1 LSIMTNCNMN
11 MRGVLLPVALL
22 VYAIFAAPS
31 LAADLRADVAH
42 MLQIG
47 ATRSLASFA
56 DSQAA
61 YQSLKSRAPGDPR
74 LGLAWAMVLLEQ
86 RKYADALPFLAAQIR
101 ENPADL
107 DTTCWYAWALVQ
119 CRRYDHAL
127 EAAMHIGRRITDVN
141 LASEEARYAAARQL
155 GQILGYLERVKPG
168 TVTSEK
174 LTSVK
179 NRLLS
184 QLNRPLLDSL
194 DTARLEIAEKFAAL
208 QAEQVARHAE
218 RTATVEQQQQD
229 ARDSLD
235 GNRQK
240 VADRQA
246 ELDSTNEKLR
256 DATRE
261 WEVLQK
267 QISDLAANRTRLTAQ
282 IAVAQ
287 AQLSDA
293 SFAQAQQIALGLTG
307 FQKQGIEMDR
317 RLMALNT
324 RATEL
329 RGAGATET
337 QTVARGEADIRN
349 AAKRAGAMEKRIRQL
364 ENAKPSGPA
373 LSSQMRSLS
382 TYIPFPYDQQQARV
396 LQLFDGD

>member
-1 LSIMTNCNMN
+1 MN
-11 MRGVLLPVALL
+11 MRGMLMPVALL
-22 VYAIFAAPS
+22 VNGLLAAPL
-31 LAADLRADVAH
+31 LAADLRADVAR
-42 MLQIG
+42 MLDTG
-47 ATRSLASFA
+47 ATRSPASFA

-61 YQSLKSRAPGDPR
+61 YQSLKSRALEDPR

-86 RKYADALPFLAAQIR
+86 RKYVDALPFLAAQIR
-101 ENPADL
+101 ERPADL

-119 CRRYDHAL
+119 CRRYDQAL
-127 EAAMHIGRRITDVN
+127 EAATHIGSRIADAD
-141 LASEEARYAAARQL
+141 LASEEARHAAARQL
-155 GQILGYLERVKPG
+155 GRILGYLERVKPG

-174 LTSVK
+174 LGVIK
-179 NRLLS
+179 NHLLS
-184 QLNRPLLDSL
+184 QLNGPLLDSL
-194 DTARLEIAEKFAAL
+194 DAGRLEIAEKFAAL

-229 ARDSLD
+229 ARDSLA
-235 GNRQK
+235 GNRQR
-240 VADRQA
+240 VTERRA

-267 QISDLAANRTRLTAQ
+267 QVSDLAANRTRLTAQ
-282 IAVAQ
+282 ITVAQ

-293 SFAQAQQIALGLTG
+293 SFAQAQQIALGLTE

-337 QTVARGEADIRN
+337 QTVARGEADIRI

-373 LSSQMRSLS
+373 LTSQLRSLS

-396 LQLFDGD
+396 LRLFDAN